1 MKAKLLAAL
10 AIGALKEF
18 NEKHCVFQFNFTRNG
33 PCRSTGY
40 LIYKVIKLF
49 IDWWHCMIFPFG
61 KSSCNAYLYL

>member
-49 IDWWHCMIFPFG
+49 ID
-61 KSSCNAYLYL
+61 